1 MAIDIYSQIKR
12 LRDTCVYVC
21 VWHCVCWGGEAG
33 RVGFGMWV
41 QRSESAPEATFD
53 DKTNDCSSDISS

>member
-21 VWHCVCWGGEAG
+21 VALCMLGRGGEPGRIRNVGAAI
-33 RVGFGMWV
+33 RVGA
-41 QRSESAPEATFD
+41 RSYL
-53 DKTNDCSSDISS
+53 